1 MIWLLR
7 YAELAGVLTRGFFT
21 TAKLPDCLVAS
32 CKELAAKTGVLI
44 LRRLFGHYQRLRNK
58 FLLPVRPMW
67 IKLSTRLTWHSN
79 LILVPHLLMWP
90 HGILRPLRYLGSIA
104 LVVRILR
111 VQEQALAQEGLLLE
125 VDGLLSHDVLL
136 VVDSLL
142 TELLILNLRVRD
154 VLVEVRGFHKV
165 G

>member
-1 MIWLLR
+1 
-7 YAELAGVLTRGFFT
+7 
-21 TAKLPDCLVAS
+21 
-32 CKELAAKTGVLI
+32 
-44 LRRLFGHYQRLRNK
+44 
-58 FLLPVRPMW
+58 
-67 IKLSTRLTWHSN
+67 
-79 LILVPHLLMWP
+79 MWP